1 MVTIGMNYEVLEGK
15 GEQFEAVFKSVL
27 ELMEGM
33 EGHSASSLYAD
44 VFKPNTYLIV
54 SAWSDEAAFKA
65 FTTSE
70 KFGKVVDWGKEKI
83 LVGRP
88 HHEIYGGE
96 ESAPAPPAGKCPV
109 AHDQAM

>member
-15 GEQFEAVFKSVL
+15 ATQFESVFKSVL
-27 ELMEGM
+27 ELMMGM

-54 SAWSDEAAFKA
+54 SEWSDEAAFKA

-83 LVGRP
+83 LAGRP
-88 HHEIYGGE
+88 HHEVYGGAE
-96 ESAPAPPAGKCPV
+96 DAHSPGKCPV
-109 AHDQAM
+109 KHDKAS